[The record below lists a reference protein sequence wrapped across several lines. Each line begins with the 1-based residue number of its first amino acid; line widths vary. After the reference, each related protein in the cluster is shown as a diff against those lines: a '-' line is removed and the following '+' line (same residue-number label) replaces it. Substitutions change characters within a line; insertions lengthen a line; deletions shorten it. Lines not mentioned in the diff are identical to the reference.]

1 MPAGTLRMVCAMAC
15 AYDAHRIH
23 TDGVRGGGTE
33 KGSAMTAMP
42 PNDRFDRFDRFSKL
56 VPRFD
61 HLKWKM
67 AAAGILVGLISG
79 FLVVLYRLGI
89 EYGTDTARWIYARIR
104 ETPWLVAPW
113 AVAAIAAALAIAW
126 MVKKEPMAGGSG
138 IPQTNGVVIC
148 GLKMRWQ
155 TILPVRFIGGLL
167 GSLFGLLLGREGPS
181 IQIGASGAQ
190 FLSHRLRGKKREDV
204 QEHYLVT
211 AGAAAG
217 LSAAFSA
224 PLSGMMF
231 ALEGVHRSFS
241 PAILMGATA
250 ASLTADFVSKYCFGL
265 RPVLD
270 FGTIGQ
276 LPLGEYGWLIPLGL
290 VAGLAGSLMNR
301 SLLGFQTLYGKL
313 PAWSRPLIAI
323 ALALPI
329 GIWLPDVL
337 GGGSNLIAM
346 AEHARVGLG
355 MLCVLFVAKV
365 LFTSTSFGSGAPGGI
380 FMPILAV
387 GSLAGGICGETL
399 RQFGNLPSDS
409 VAIFSVCVMT
419 GTLAASVKTPITSIL
434 LAVEMSGTLTHMLPV
449 AAVAFIALLVSD
461 LLRTKPIYGE
471 LLERYMRAQG
481 GTTAIANRIDNGIM
495 ELPVEMGA
503 TADGKLMRDV
513 RWPYGCLVIGL
524 HRGERQIVPHGDTR
538 LRAGDYLVVLF
549 SGEDE
554 SDARHAMR
562 RLCDVSV

>member
-1 MPAGTLRMVCAMAC
+1 MVRAMAC

-23 TDGVRGGGTE
+23 ADGVRGGGTE

-126 MVKKEPMAGGSG
+126 MVKKEPMAGG
-138 IPQTNGVVIC
+138 
-148 GLKMRWQ
+148 
-155 TILPVRFIGGLL
+155 
-167 GSLFGLLLGREGPS
+167 
-181 IQIGASGAQ
+181 AQ

-290 VAGLAGSLMNR
+290 VAGLVGSLMNR

-355 MLCVLFVAKV
+355 MLCVLFVVKV

-409 VAIFSVCVMT
+409 VAIFAVCVMT

-524 HRGERQIVPHGDTR
+524 RRGERQIVPHGDTR

>member
-1 MPAGTLRMVCAMAC
+1 M
-15 AYDAHRIH
+15 
-23 TDGVRGGGTE
+23 
-33 KGSAMTAMP
+33 
-42 PNDRFDRFDRFSKL
+42 
-56 VPRFD
+56 
-61 HLKWKM
+61 
-67 AAAGILVGLISG
+67 
-79 FLVVLYRLGI
+79 
-89 EYGTDTARWIYARIR
+89 
-104 ETPWLVAPW
+104 
-113 AVAAIAAALAIAW
+113 
-126 MVKKEPMAGGSG
+126 EP
-138 IPQTNGVVIC
+138 
-148 GLKMRWQ
+148 
-155 TILPVRFIGGLL
+155 
-167 GSLFGLLLGREGPS
+167 
-181 IQIGASGAQ
+181 
-190 FLSHRLRGKKREDV
+190 
-204 QEHYLVT
+204 
-211 AGAAAG
+211 
-217 LSAAFSA
+217 
-224 PLSGMMF
+224 
-231 ALEGVHRSFS
+231 
-241 PAILMGATA
+241 
-250 ASLTADFVSKYCFGL
+250 
-265 RPVLD
+265 
-270 FGTIGQ
+270 
-276 LPLGEYGWLIPLGL
+276 
-290 VAGLAGSLMNR
+290 
-301 SLLGFQTLYGKL
+301 
-313 PAWSRPLIAI
+313 PLIAI

-399 RQFGNLPSDS
+399 HQFGNLPSDS

-481 GTTAIANRIDNGIM
+481 GATAIANRIDNGIM

-524 HRGERQIVPHGDTR
+524 RRGERQIVPHGDTR

>member
-1 MPAGTLRMVCAMAC
+1 M
-15 AYDAHRIH
+15 
-23 TDGVRGGGTE
+23 
-33 KGSAMTAMP
+33 
-42 PNDRFDRFDRFSKL
+42 
-56 VPRFD
+56 
-61 HLKWKM
+61 
-67 AAAGILVGLISG
+67 
-79 FLVVLYRLGI
+79 RL
-89 EYGTDTARWIYARIR
+89 ED
-104 ETPWLVAPW
+104 
-113 AVAAIAAALAIAW
+113 ALADDSAS
-126 MVKKEPMAGGSG
+126 PFR
-138 IPQTNGVVIC
+138 
-148 GLKMRWQ
+148 RW
-155 TILPVRFIGGLL
+155 
-167 GSLFGLLLGREGPS
+167 LFGLSLGREGPS

-190 FLSHRLRGKKREDV
+190 CVSHRLRGRRREDM

-270 FGTIGQ
+270 FGDIGQ
-276 LPLGEYGWLIPLGL
+276 LSLEEYVWLIPLGL
-290 VAGLAGSLMNR
+290 VAGLVGSLM
-301 SLLGFQTLYGKL
+301 
-313 PAWSRPLIAI
+313 SRPMIAIAI
-323 ALALPI
+323 ALPV

-337 GGGSNLIAM
+337 GGGSNLIDT

-355 MLCVLFVAKV
+355 MLCLLFVAKM

-387 GSLAGGICGETL
+387 GSLGGGICGEVL
-399 RQFGNLPSDS
+399 HRFGDLPSDA
-409 VAIFSVCVMT
+409 VAVFAVCVMT

-471 LLERYMRAQG
+471 LLERYVRAQG
-481 GTTAIANRIDNGIM
+481 MQMAIASHVGSGIM
-495 ELPVEMGA
+495 ELPLEMGA
-503 TADGKLMRDV
+503 IADGKRVRDV
-513 RWPYGCLVIGL
+513 RWPSGCLIIGL
-524 HRGERQIVPHGDTR
+524 RRGESEIVPRGDTR

-549 SGEDE
+549 SGEE
-554 SDARHAMR
+554 EREVRPAMR
-562 RLCDVSV
+562 RLCDARLD

>member
-1 MPAGTLRMVCAMAC
+1 
-15 AYDAHRIH
+15 
-23 TDGVRGGGTE
+23 
-33 KGSAMTAMP
+33 
-42 PNDRFDRFDRFSKL
+42 
-56 VPRFD
+56 
-61 HLKWKM
+61 M
-67 AAAGILVGLISG
+67 AAAGIVIGLVSGL
-79 FLVVLYRLGI
+79 LVVVYRLGI
-89 EYGTDTARWIYARIR
+89 EYGTDASRWIYARIR
-104 ETPWLVAPW
+104 ETPWLIAPW
-113 AVAAIAAALAIAW
+113 AVAAVAAALAIAW
-126 MVKKEPMAGGSG
+126 MVGKEPMAGGSG

-155 TILPVRFIGGLL
+155 TMLPVRFVGGLL
-167 GSLFGLLLGREGPS
+167 GALFGLSLGREGPS

-190 FLSHRLRGKKREDV
+190 CVSHRLRGHRREDM

-270 FGTIGQ
+270 FGDIGQ
-276 LPLGEYGWLIPLGL
+276 LSLEEYVWLIPLGL
-290 VAGLAGSLMNR
+290 VAGLVGSLMNR

-313 PAWSRPLIAI
+313 PAWSRPMIAIAI
-323 ALALPI
+323 ALPV

-337 GGGSNLIAM
+337 GGGSNLIDT

-355 MLCVLFVAKV
+355 VLCLLFVAKM

-387 GSLAGGICGETL
+387 GSLAGGICGEVL
-399 RQFGNLPSDS
+399 HRFGDLPSDA
-409 VAIFSVCVMT
+409 VAVFAVCVMT

-471 LLERYMRAQG
+471 LLERYVRAQG
-481 GTTAIANRIDNGIM
+481 MQMAIASHVGSGIM
-495 ELPVEMGA
+495 ELPLEMGA
-503 TADGKLMRDV
+503 IADGKRVRDV
-513 RWPYGCLVIGL
+513 RWPSGCLIIGL
-524 HRGERQIVPHGDTR
+524 RRGESEIVPRGDTR

-549 SGEDE
+549 SGEE
-554 SDARHAMR
+554 EREVRPAMR
-562 RLCDVSV
+562 RLCDARLD